1 MSESSRI
8 WLIRHADR
16 SFSRPLTET
25 ELRKRF
31 AEGLMNPMDEICCSA
46 DYWFSVK
53 DVAEIQKHFGE
64 VNIEEFFKKST
75 EEITREH
82 LGSTAKIIVPPKQM
96 EEIRKQAAARPVP
109 VSHDLPLKAVS
120 TRNQIAGKLILFAL
134 TILIGLWFFL
144 RMG

>member
-1 MSESSRI
+1 MSLTERV
-8 WLIRHADR
+8 WLIRHPDR

-31 AEGLMNPMDEICCSA
+31 SDGLMNPMDEICCSA

-53 DVAEIQKHFGE
+53 DVAEIQKHFGD
-64 VNIEEFFKKST
+64 VSIEEFFKKSG

-82 LGSTAKIIVPPKQM
+82 LGSTAKIVVPPKQM
-96 EEIRKQAAARPVP
+96 DEIRKQAAVRTFPTPHELPVEM
-109 VSHDLPLKAVS
+109 KAPA
-120 TRNQIAGKLILFAL
+120 NKIAGKLILIAL
-134 TILIGLWFFL
+134 AMLFGLWVFL